1 MKITKLLLGLLLIA
15 LNLKA
20 NPKEKDD
27 TTSTL
32 NQEQIAYV
40 KLLDSMNRV
49 LKFDSGLVK
58 LENGIA
64 TLNIPK
70 GFKFVNKEQANYIIT
85 KLWGNPPQNGVLG
98 LLVPNN
104 SSVLG
109 GLGYT
114 FVVSYDAMG
123 YVKDDDAGKINYDD
137 LLKDI
142 KKDEEKENAE
152 RAKLGY
158 SSMNIVGWA
167 QKPFYDSKR
176 KILHWAKE
184 FEIDND
190 TSRHSLN
197 YDIRILGRKGILSLN
212 AVGSMEDL
220 ADVNKDIESVLAMAQ
235 FTEGNKYENFDS
247 SIDEVAAWTIGGLVA
262 GKVLAKAG
270 ILALILKN
278 IKLIAIGAIALF
290 GTIWKKITGR
300 KRKEDEENDTVTTA
314 QENNVIPEQSEN
326 EEQTQSETKNPE

>member
-1 MKITKLLLGLLLIA
+1 MKITKLLLGLLLLIT
-15 LNLKA
+15 NVKA
-20 NPKEKDD
+20 SPKEKDD
-27 TTSTL
+27 TTTSTL
-32 NQEQIAYV
+32 NQEQITYI

-49 LKFDSGLVK
+49 LKFDSGMIK

-64 TLNIPK
+64 TLNVPK
-70 GFKFVNKEQANYIIT
+70 GFKFINKEQANYIIT
-85 KLWGNPPQNGVLG
+85 KLWGNPTQNGVLG

-104 SSVLG
+104 SSVLIG
-109 GLGYT
+109 AGYA
-114 FVVSYDAMG
+114 FVVSYDPMG

-137 LLKDI
+137 LLKEI
-142 KKDEEKENAE
+142 KKDEQKENEE
-152 RAKLGY
+152 RLSLGF

-184 FEIDND
+184 FEINND
-190 TSRHSLN
+190 TANHSLN

-212 AVGSMEDL
+212 AVGSMKDL
-220 ADVNKDIESVLAMAQ
+220 EDVNKDIESVLAMAQ

-270 ILALILKN
+270 ILALLLKN

-300 KRKEDEENDTVTTA
+300 KRKEEEEQVTASNSNENAIEENNTDNQETT
-314 QENNVIPEQSEN
+314 SEP
-326 EEQTQSETKNPE
+326 KNLG